1 MSNAAPSNGRA
12 YAYLSPARRAWATE
26 RIVSGKL
33 RVNLSGDVP
42 LDAIVEAAV
51 EAARPSAVAKRID
64 IQTTIDG
71 SGHSVA
77 GDAGRL
83 QQVVGNLL
91 SNAVRYTPQGGRVA
105 VSVTDAGSAIEIRV
119 EDSGIGIDPEFLP
132 HVFERFRQADSGRTT
147 RSYGGLGLGLAIAR
161 HLVELHGGTIDAQS
175 AGRGC
180 GATFIVRLPRRAVA
194 DAPTSRLEPVR
205 ERSVPPLLE
214 GTRIL
219 VVDDDSETREVVR
232 AILESA
238 GALVATAAS
247 AEATRAVLRQ
257 SKPDVLIAD
266 IGMPNEDGY
275 ALIRSVRAG
284 GPELSPDMP
293 AIALTAHV
301 RPEDV
306 EEAMASGFQAHL
318 AKPVDPSKL
327 LSAVAATIARHWAN

>member
-1 MSNAAPSNGRA
+1 
-12 YAYLSPARRAWATE
+12 
-26 RIVSGKL
+26 
-33 RVNLSGDVP
+33 
-42 LDAIVEAAV
+42 
-51 EAARPSAVAKRID
+51 
-64 IQTTIDG
+64 
-71 SGHSVA
+71 
-77 GDAGRL
+77 
-83 QQVVGNLL
+83 
-91 SNAVRYTPQGGRVA
+91 
-105 VSVTDAGSAIEIRV
+105 
-119 EDSGIGIDPEFLP
+119 
-132 HVFERFRQADSGRTT
+132 
-147 RSYGGLGLGLAIAR
+147 
-161 HLVELHGGTIDAQS
+161 
-175 AGRGC
+175 
-180 GATFIVRLPRRAVA
+180 
-194 DAPTSRLEPVR
+194 VR

-275 ALIRSVRAG
+275 ALIRSLRAG